1 MIFSL
6 ISIERELV
14 LQILLRKETLQLKT
28 SQYLKSGI

>member
-6 ISIERELV
+6 ISVKRKLL